1 MWNKDHSLQLSL
13 WAIRIFFVLWIGF
26 CVFGYFIVKAY
37 VAYNHVYEAL
47 EAILI
52 TLYLCLAAAIFL
64 LFDLYKLLT
73 NIKHEK
79 IFIHDNVD
87 CLRRISWLCLM
98 VGVITLI
105 STLQYP
111 PFILVSVSFAFI
123 ALIVRV
129 VKNVIEQ
136 AISIKEEN
144 DFTI

>member
-13 WAIRIFFVLWIGF
+13 WAIRIFFVLWICF
-26 CVFGYFIVKAY
+26 CAFGYFIVKAY
-37 VAYNHVYEAL
+37 VAYNHVYEAF

-52 TLYLCLAAAIFL
+52 TLYLCLAVAIFL

-73 NIKHEK
+73 NIKQDQ
-79 IFIHDNVD
+79 IFIYDNVN
-87 CLRRISWLCLM
+87 CLRRISWLCII
-98 VGVITLI
+98 VGIITLV
-105 STLQYP
+105 STIQYM
-111 PFILVSVSFAFI
+111 PFILVSITFAFI

-136 AISIKEEN
+136 AIFIKEEN